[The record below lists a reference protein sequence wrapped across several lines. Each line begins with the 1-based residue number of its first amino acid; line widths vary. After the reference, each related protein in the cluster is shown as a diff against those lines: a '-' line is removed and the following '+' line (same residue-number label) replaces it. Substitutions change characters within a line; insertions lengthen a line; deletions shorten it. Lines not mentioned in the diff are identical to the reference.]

1 MSWPGVGM
9 GAEGRGQRS
18 CARGCD
24 CTAQRQ
30 DHASLA
36 SSNSSIRRIGC
47 VCDCDTP
54 HGTIYQRV
62 ASADFFSAC
71 LQTLRKLPKWPVN
84 TPQRPM
90 SRRSSCYQEWSSL
103 LSLPIRRASSSDLVA
118 HFELHSRGCCCPR
131 GLSPSENAGICFCDP
146 TPQLSQPVSPH
157 HSCEMSSMHRRHRT

>member
-18 CARGCD
+18 CPRGCD
-24 CTAQRQ
+24 GAAQRQ

-36 SSNSSIRRIGC
+36 SSNSNIRRIGC

-84 TPQRPM
+84 TPQCPT
-90 SRRSSCYQEWSSL
+90 SRRSSCYQEWPSL
-103 LSLPIRRASSSDLVA
+103 LSLPIRPILFR
-118 HFELHSRGCCCPR
+118 PR
-131 GLSPSENAGICFCDP
+131 GTFRAAFARVLLPARI
-146 TPQLSQPVSPH
+146 VSLRV
-157 HSCEMSSMHRRHRT
+157 RRHLLL